1 MSLPSSSQPLQSN
14 KIANRLAAIRSELA
28 NANLDAFIIP
38 RADEYLGEYVPEHNE
53 RLYWATD
60 FTGSA
65 GMAIVL
71 KDKAAIFTDGR
82 YTVQVRLQ
90 VDANLFS
97 YESLTDT
104 PQIEWLCDT
113 LPADSR
119 VGFDARLHT
128 LAWFENA
135 KATLAKAQIELVAVE
150 QNPIDKHWQNRPA
163 PSSAA
168 ITLFSNESAG
178 KTSLQKRTEIGA
190 LVKKAG
196 ADVALI
202 AALDSFCWLLNIRGN
217 DVPRL
222 PVVLG
227 CALLHANGDMQLFTD
242 LSKLPEGIEEH
253 VGAGVSFNSE
263 AALADTLASLQ
274 GVKLLA
280 DPNSANAW
288 AQNLA
293 RDAGAKLIAGID
305 PVSLPKAQKNAAELA
320 GMRAS
325 HIRDGVAVSRFLAWL
340 DAEVAANR
348 LHDEATLADKLESF
362 RLEDP
367 KYREPSFDTISAA
380 GANAAMCH
388 YNHNNGTPAMMTMN
402 SIYLVDSGAQ
412 YLDGTTDVTR
422 TIAIGE
428 VSDEQKKMVTLVL
441 KGHIALDQARYPK
454 GTTGQQLDAFAR
466 QYLWQHGFDYDHGT
480 GHGVGHF
487 LSVHEGPQRIGKN
500 LNAIALLPGMVLSNE
515 PGYYRADSFGIRLE
529 NLVVVQHCEAL
540 KGAERE
546 MYEFDALTLIPMDA
560 RLIDK
565 NLLTQGE
572 IDWFNAYHQKV
583 FNTLSPLMSGTELEW
598 LTQATKAI

>member
-1 MSLPSSSQPLQSN
+1 MPHS
-14 KIANRLAAIRSELA
+14 IASRLGAIRSELTA
-28 NANLDAFIIP
+28 ANLDAFIIP

-53 RLYWATD
+53 RLYWATH

-65 GMAIVL
+65 GLAIVL
-71 KDKAAIFTDGR
+71 KDRAAIFTDGR

-90 VDANLFS
+90 VDAALFS

-104 PQIEWLCDT
+104 PQIEWLCDA
-113 LPADSR
+113 LPAGSR

-135 KATLAKAQIELVAVE
+135 KAILDKAQIELVSVAK
-150 QNPIDKHWQNRPA
+150 NPIDLHWQHRPA
-163 PSSAA
+163 PSSAP

-217 DVPRL
+217 DIPRL

-227 CALLHANGDMQLFTD
+227 CALLYANGDMVLYTD
-242 LSKLPEGIEEH
+242 LAKLPEGIEAH
-253 VGAGVSFNSE
+253 VGKGVSFKAE
-263 AALADTLASLQ
+263 ATLADTLASLQ

-288 AQNLA
+288 AQNIA
-293 RDAGAKLIAGID
+293 REAGAKLIAGID
-305 PVSLPKAQKNAAELA
+305 PVALPKAQKNSAELA
-320 GMRAS
+320 GIRAC
-325 HIRDGVAVSRFLAWL
+325 HIRDGVAVTRFLAWL
-340 DAEVAANR
+340 DAEVASNH
-348 LHDEATLADKLESF
+348 LHNEATLADKLESF
-362 RLEDP
+362 RLQDEH
-367 KYREPSFDTISAA
+367 YREPSFDTISAA

-402 SIYLVDSGAQ
+402 SLYLVDSGAQ
-412 YLDGTTDVTR
+412 YIDGTTDVTR
-422 TIAIGE
+422 TIAIGN
-428 VSDEQKKMVTLVL
+428 VTDEHKKMVTLVL
-441 KGHIALDQARYPK
+441 KGHIALDQARFPK
-454 GTTGQQLDAFAR
+454 GTSGQQLDAFAR
-466 QYLWQHGFDYDHGT
+466 QHLWQYGFDYDHGT

-500 LNAIALLPGMVLSNE
+500 VNGIALLPGMVLSNE
-515 PGYYRADSFGIRLE
+515 PGYYRADNFGIRLE
-529 NLVVVQHCEAL
+529 NLMVVQHCEAL

-546 MYEFDALTLIPMDA
+546 MYEFDALTMIPMDK

-565 NLLTQGE
+565 HMLTQGE
-572 IDWFNAYHQKV
+572 ISWFNAYHQQV
-583 FNTLSPLMSGTELEW
+583 YDTLAPLMSGDELAW
-598 LTQATKAI
+598 LTQATRAI

>member
-1 MSLPSSSQPLQSN
+1 MPSNPSQA
-14 KIANRLAAIRSELA
+14 IASRLDAIRGELA

-53 RLYWATD
+53 RLLWATG

-71 KDKAAIFTDGR
+71 RDKAAIFTDGR

-113 LPADSR
+113 LPAHSR

-135 KATLAKAQIELVAVE
+135 KATLAKAHIELVNVE
-150 QNPIDKHWQNRPA
+150 QNPIDKHWQDRPA
-163 PSSAA
+163 LSSAP
-168 ITLFSNESAG
+168 ILLFSNDSAG
-178 KTSLQKRTEIGA
+178 KTSQQKRTEIGA

-202 AALDSFCWLLNIRGN
+202 AAPDSYCWLLNIRGN
-217 DVPRL
+217 DVPRF

-227 CALLHANGDMQLFTD
+227 SALLHANGDMQLFTD
-242 LSKLPEGIEEH
+242 LTKLPEGIEAH
-253 VGAGVSFNSE
+253 VGTGVSFKAETS
-263 AALADTLASLQ
+263 LADTLASLK

-288 AQNLA
+288 SQNIA
-293 RDAGAKLIAGID
+293 REAGALLIAGID

-320 GMRAS
+320 GMRAC

-340 DAEVAANR
+340 DNEVAAKR

-367 KYREPSFDTISAA
+367 QYREPSFDTISAA
-380 GANAAMCH
+380 GPNAAMCH
-388 YNHNNGTPAMMTMN
+388 YNHNNGTPALMAMD

-422 TIAIGE
+422 TIAIGK
-428 VSDEQKKMVTLVL
+428 VTDEQKKMVTLVL
-441 KGHIALDQARYPK
+441 KGHIALDQARFPK

-500 LNAIALLPGMVLSNE
+500 INAVQLLPGMVLSNE
-515 PGYYRADSFGIRLE
+515 PGYYRADCFGIRLE
-529 NLVVVQHCEAL
+529 NLVVVQPCEAL

-546 MYEFDALTLIPMDA
+546 IYEFDALTLIPMDS

-565 NLLTQGE
+565 TLLTQE
-572 IDWFNAYHQKV
+572 EVTWFNAYHQKV
-583 FNTLSPLMSGTELEW
+583 FNTLSPLMSGDELAW
-598 LTQATKAI
+598 LTQATRAI

>member
-28 NANLDAFIIP
+28 NDNLDAFIIP

-500 LNAIALLPGMVLSNE
+500 LNAIALMPGMVLSNE

-565 NLLTQGE
+565 RLLTQGE

>member
-454 GTTGQQLDAFAR
+454 GTTGQQLDTFAR

-500 LNAIALLPGMVLSNE
+500 LNAIALMPGMVLSNE

-529 NLVVVQHCEAL
+529 NLVVVRHCEAL

-546 MYEFDALTLIPMDA
+546 MYEFDALTLIPMDV

-572 IDWFNAYHQKV
+572 IDWFNAYHQRV
-583 FNTLSPLMSGTELEW
+583 FNTLSPLMSGSELEW
-598 LTQATKAI
+598 LKQATQAI

>member
-113 LPADSR
+113 LPAGSR

-168 ITLFSNESAG
+168 VTLFSNESAG

-500 LNAIALLPGMVLSNE
+500 LNAIALMPGMVLSNE

-565 NLLTQGE
+565 SLLTQGE

-583 FNTLSPLMSGTELEW
+583 FNTLSPLMSGSELEW
-598 LTQATKAI
+598 LTKATQAI

>member
-1 MSLPSSSQPLQSN
+1 MSHS
-14 KIANRLAAIRSELA
+14 IASRLGAIRSELTA
-28 NANLDAFIIP
+28 ANLDAFIIP

-53 RLYWATD
+53 RLYWATH

-71 KDKAAIFTDGR
+71 KDRAAIFTDGR

-90 VDANLFS
+90 VDAALFS

-104 PQIEWLCDT
+104 PQIEWLCDA
-113 LPADSR
+113 LPAGSR

-135 KATLAKAQIELVAVE
+135 KAILDKAQIELVSVA
-150 QNPIDKHWQNRPA
+150 QNPIDLHWQHRPA
-163 PSSAA
+163 PSSAP

-217 DVPRL
+217 DIPRL

-227 CALLHANGDMQLFTD
+227 CALLYANGDMVLYTD
-242 LSKLPEGIEEH
+242 LAKLPEGIEAH
-253 VGAGVSFNSE
+253 VGKGVSFKAE
-263 AALADTLASLQ
+263 ATLADTLASLQ

-288 AQNLA
+288 AQNIA
-293 RDAGAKLIAGID
+293 REAGAKLIAGID
-305 PVSLPKAQKNAAELA
+305 PVALPKAQKNSAELA
-320 GMRAS
+320 GIRAC
-325 HIRDGVAVSRFLAWL
+325 HIRDGVAVTRFLAWL
-340 DAEVAANR
+340 DAEVASNH
-348 LHDEATLADKLESF
+348 LHNEATLADKLESF
-362 RLEDP
+362 RLQDEH
-367 KYREPSFDTISAA
+367 YREPSFDTISAA
-380 GANAAMCH
+380 GSNAAMCH

-402 SIYLVDSGAQ
+402 SLYLVDSGAQ
-412 YLDGTTDVTR
+412 YIDGTTDVTR
-422 TIAIGE
+422 TIAIGN
-428 VSDEQKKMVTLVL
+428 VTDEHKKMVTLVL
-441 KGHIALDQARYPK
+441 KGHIALDQARFPK
-454 GTTGQQLDAFAR
+454 GTSGQQLDAFAR
-466 QYLWQHGFDYDHGT
+466 QHLWQYGFDYDHGT

-500 LNAIALLPGMVLSNE
+500 VNGIALLPGMVLSNE
-515 PGYYRADSFGIRLE
+515 PGYYRADNFGIRLE

-546 MYEFDALTLIPMDA
+546 MYEFDALTMIPMDK

-565 NLLTQGE
+565 HMLTQGE
-572 IDWFNAYHQKV
+572 ISWFNAYHQQV
-583 FNTLSPLMSGTELEW
+583 YDTLAPLMSGDELAW
-598 LTQATKAI
+598 LIQATRAI

>member
-178 KTSLQKRTEIGA
+178 KTSLQKRIEIGA

-325 HIRDGVAVSRFLAWL
+325 HIRDGVAVSRFLVWL

-500 LNAIALLPGMVLSNE
+500 LNAIALMPGMVLSNE

-565 NLLTQGE
+565 SLLTQGE

-583 FNTLSPLMSGTELEW
+583 FNTLSPLMSGSELEW
-598 LTQATKAI
+598 LTKATQAI

>member
-1 MSLPSSSQPLQSN
+1 MSHS
-14 KIANRLAAIRSELA
+14 IASRLGAIRSELTA
-28 NANLDAFIIP
+28 ANLDAFIIP

-53 RLYWATD
+53 RLYWATH

-90 VDANLFS
+90 VDAALFS

-104 PQIEWLCDT
+104 PQIEWLCDA
-113 LPADSR
+113 LPAGSR

-135 KATLAKAQIELVAVE
+135 KAILDKAQIELVSVA
-150 QNPIDKHWQNRPA
+150 QNPIDLHWQHRPA
-163 PSSAA
+163 PSSAP

-217 DVPRL
+217 DIPRL

-227 CALLHANGDMQLFTD
+227 CALLYANGDMVLYTD
-242 LSKLPEGIEEH
+242 LAKLPKGIEAH
-253 VGAGVSFNSE
+253 VGKGVSFKAE
-263 AALADTLASLQ
+263 ATLADTLASLQ

-280 DPNSANAW
+280 DPHSANAW
-288 AQNLA
+288 AQNIA
-293 RDAGAKLIAGID
+293 REAGAKLIAGID
-305 PVSLPKAQKNAAELA
+305 PVALPKAQKNSAELA
-320 GMRAS
+320 GIRAC
-325 HIRDGVAVSRFLAWL
+325 HIRDGVAVTRFLAWL
-340 DAEVAANR
+340 DAEVASNH
-348 LHDEATLADKLESF
+348 LHNEATLADKLESF
-362 RLEDP
+362 RLLDEH
-367 KYREPSFDTISAA
+367 YREPSFDTISAA

-402 SIYLVDSGAQ
+402 SLYLVDSGAQ
-412 YLDGTTDVTR
+412 YIDGTTDVTR
-422 TIAIGE
+422 TIAIGN
-428 VSDEQKKMVTLVL
+428 VTDEHKKMVTLVL
-441 KGHIALDQARYPK
+441 KGHIALDQARFPK
-454 GTTGQQLDAFAR
+454 GTSGQQLDAFAR
-466 QYLWQHGFDYDHGT
+466 QHLWQYGFDYDHGT

-500 LNAIALLPGMVLSNE
+500 VNGIALLPGMVLSNE
-515 PGYYRADSFGIRLE
+515 PGYYRADNFGIRLE

-546 MYEFDALTLIPMDA
+546 MYEFDALTMIPMDK

-565 NLLTQGE
+565 HMLTQGE
-572 IDWFNAYHQKV
+572 ISWFNAYHQQV
-583 FNTLSPLMSGTELEW
+583 YDTLAPLMSGDELAW
-598 LTQATKAI
+598 LTQATRAI

>member
-1 MSLPSSSQPLQSN
+1 MPHS
-14 KIANRLAAIRSELA
+14 IASRLGAIRSELTA
-28 NANLDAFIIP
+28 ANLDAFIIP

-53 RLYWATD
+53 RLYWTTH

-71 KDKAAIFTDGR
+71 KDRAAIFTDGR

-90 VDANLFS
+90 VDAALFS

-104 PQIEWLCDT
+104 PQIEWLCDA
-113 LPADSR
+113 LPAGSR

-135 KATLAKAQIELVAVE
+135 KAILDKAQIELVSVA
-150 QNPIDKHWQNRPA
+150 QNPIDLHWQHRPA
-163 PSSAA
+163 PSSAP

-190 LVKKAG
+190 LVKKSG

-217 DVPRL
+217 DIPRL

-227 CALLHANGDMQLFTD
+227 CALLYANGDMVLYTD
-242 LSKLPEGIEEH
+242 LAKLPEGIEAH
-253 VGAGVSFNSE
+253 VGKGVSFKAE
-263 AALADTLASLQ
+263 ATLADTLASLQ

-288 AQNLA
+288 AQNIA
-293 RDAGAKLIAGID
+293 REAGAKLIAGID
-305 PVSLPKAQKNAAELA
+305 PVALPKAQKNSAELA
-320 GMRAS
+320 GIRAC
-325 HIRDGVAVSRFLAWL
+325 HIRDGVAVTRFLAWL
-340 DAEVAANR
+340 DAEVASNH
-348 LHDEATLADKLESF
+348 LHNEATLADKLESF
-362 RLEDP
+362 RLLDEH
-367 KYREPSFDTISAA
+367 YREPSFDTISAA

-388 YNHNNGTPAMMTMN
+388 YNHNNGTPAMMAMN

-412 YLDGTTDVTR
+412 YIDGTTDVTR

-428 VSDEQKKMVTLVL
+428 VTDEHKKMVTLVL
-441 KGHIALDQARYPK
+441 KGHIALDQARFPK
-454 GTTGQQLDAFAR
+454 GTSGQQLDAFAR
-466 QYLWQHGFDYDHGT
+466 QYLWQYGFDYDHGT

-500 LNAIALLPGMVLSNE
+500 VNGIALLPGMVLSNE
-515 PGYYRADSFGIRLE
+515 PGYYRADNFGIRLE

-546 MYEFDALTLIPMDA
+546 MYEFDALTMIPMDK

-565 NLLTQGE
+565 HMLTQGE
-572 IDWFNAYHQKV
+572 ISWFNAYHQQV
-583 FNTLSPLMSGTELEW
+583 YDTLAPLMSGDELAW
-598 LTQATKAI
+598 LTQATRAI

>member
-113 LPADSR
+113 LPAGSR

-163 PSSAA
+163 PSSAP
-168 ITLFSNESAG
+168 ITLFSNDSAG

-202 AALDSFCWLLNIRGN
+202 AALDSFCWLLNIRGS

-466 QYLWQHGFDYDHGT
+466 QHLWQHGFDYDHGT

-500 LNAIALLPGMVLSNE
+500 LNAIALMPGMVLSNE

-546 MYEFDALTLIPMDA
+546 MYEFDALTLIPIDA

-565 NLLTQGE
+565 SLLTQGE

>member
-1 MSLPSSSQPLQSN
+1 MSHS
-14 KIANRLAAIRSELA
+14 IASRLGAIRSELTT
-28 NANLDAFIIP
+28 ANLDAFIIP

-53 RLYWATD
+53 RLYWATH

-90 VDANLFS
+90 VDAALFS

-104 PQIEWLCDT
+104 PQIEWLCDA
-113 LPADSR
+113 LPAGSR

-135 KATLAKAQIELVAVE
+135 KAILDKAQIELVSVA
-150 QNPIDKHWQNRPA
+150 QNPIDLHWQHRPA
-163 PSSAA
+163 PSSAP

-217 DVPRL
+217 DIPRL

-227 CALLHANGDMQLFTD
+227 CALLYANGDMVLYTD
-242 LSKLPEGIEEH
+242 LAKLPKGIEAH
-253 VGAGVSFNSE
+253 VGKGVSFKAE
-263 AALADTLASLQ
+263 ATLADTLASLQ

-280 DPNSANAW
+280 DPHSANAW
-288 AQNLA
+288 AQNIA
-293 RDAGAKLIAGID
+293 REAGAKLIAGID
-305 PVSLPKAQKNAAELA
+305 PVALPKAQKNSAELA
-320 GMRAS
+320 GIRAC
-325 HIRDGVAVSRFLAWL
+325 HIRDGVAVTRFLAWL
-340 DAEVAANR
+340 DAEVASNH
-348 LHDEATLADKLESF
+348 LHNEATLADKLESF
-362 RLEDP
+362 RLQDEH
-367 KYREPSFDTISAA
+367 YREPSFDTISAA

-402 SIYLVDSGAQ
+402 SLYLVDSGAQ
-412 YLDGTTDVTR
+412 YIDGTTDVTR
-422 TIAIGE
+422 TIAIGN
-428 VSDEQKKMVTLVL
+428 VTDEHKKMVTLVL
-441 KGHIALDQARYPK
+441 KGHIALDQARFPK
-454 GTTGQQLDAFAR
+454 GTSGQQLDAFAR
-466 QYLWQHGFDYDHGT
+466 QHLWQYGFDYDHGT

-500 LNAIALLPGMVLSNE
+500 VNGIALLPGMVLSNE
-515 PGYYRADSFGIRLE
+515 PGYYRADNFGIRLE

-546 MYEFDALTLIPMDA
+546 MYEFDALTMIPMDK

-565 NLLTQGE
+565 HMLTQGE
-572 IDWFNAYHQKV
+572 ISWFNAYHQQV
-583 FNTLSPLMSGTELEW
+583 YDTLAPLMSGDELAW
-598 LTQATKAI
+598 LTQATRAI